1 LTHSGWLECAA
12 QHDKLKCIGHF
23 VDAFRGGLSVISDT
37 TTEVWWGNLV
47 VRSGKLGL
55 CACYTPKLDSRP
67 TFPTIMTSVLEI
79 IPLGGIG
86 EFGMN
91 CMALR
96 YGDEMIILDAGMGF
110 PEETA
115 YGVDV
120 SIPNF
125 EFLEPYR
132 DDITAIVLTHG
143 HEDHLGALPYILK
156 RFNVPVYCSHFT
168 AGLAESKLE
177 EHELLGDVLLH
188 RVEPRDV
195 VELGAFTVEFIRV
208 SHSLVDC
215 FSLAIKTPV
224 GTIIH
229 TGDYK
234 VDETPVIG
242 EPIDLRSFRRYG
254 QDGVLA
260 LLSDST
266 NATVPGRTPSE
277 RAVIPAFEEIFV
289 EAKGRII
296 VAAFASSIHR
306 LQIVMDVSQQFNRRV
321 CVLGRSM
328 QKNVE
333 VADRLGYLDIP
344 DGLLVSL
351 NQAKLMSDA
360 EVVFLVT
367 GSQGESRA
375 ALSQM
380 ATQSYKGLTIDEGDT
395 VVLSARIIPGNER
408 LISRMIGFI
417 YKRGANIIEEK
428 RRLIHVSG
436 HASQEDI
443 RILTEAVRP
452 RYVVPI
458 HGEYRMLFRHKEF
471 VKNHLGYAEDDII
484 LIENGDV
491 LELDGERAAVIDKR
505 EVGRTFIDD
514 SGFEEI
520 SSDLI
525 RERKQLAYEGTI
537 TLAVTIRDDTGELL
551 GDPRIVARGVRG
563 LSSNGLGSLGQSSGD
578 DGVAENDMLKG
589 ALLVVSAALAGASRQ
604 TLEDDSLL
612 KEHLRVE
619 LKRFIQKQTG
629 SRPVIM
635 PMIIRV

>member
-1 LTHSGWLECAA
+1 VSNLE
-12 QHDKLKCIGHF
+12 L
-23 VDAFRGGLSVISDT
+23 
-37 TTEVWWGNLV
+37 
-47 VRSGKLGL
+47 
-55 CACYTPKLDSRP
+55 
-67 TFPTIMTSVLEI
+67 
-79 IPLGGIG
+79 IPLGGVG

-91 CMALR
+91 CMAVR
-96 YGDEMIILDAGMGF
+96 YGDEMVVLDAGMGF
-110 PEETA
+110 PEESV

-120 SIPNF
+120 CVPDF
-125 EFLEPYR
+125 DFLEEYR
-132 DDITAIVLTHG
+132 ENITAIILTHG

-156 RFNVPVYCSHFT
+156 KFNVPVYASHFT
-168 AGLAESKLE
+168 VGLAERKLE
-177 EHELLGDVLLH
+177 EHDLLGDVLIH
-188 RVEPRDV
+188 RVEPRQV
-195 VELGAFTVEFIRV
+195 VELGPFQIEFIRA

-215 FSLAIKTPV
+215 FSLAIRTPV

-242 EPIDLRSFRRYG
+242 EPIDLRTLRSYG
-254 QDGVLA
+254 QEGVLA

-277 RAVIPAFEEIFV
+277 RAVIPAFEEIFN
-289 EAKGRII
+289 EAPGRII

-306 LQIVMDVSQQFNRRV
+306 LQIVLDVAQQFDRKV

-333 VADRLGYLDIP
+333 IAEELGYLDIP
-344 DGLLVSL
+344 DGLLVSVNEARQL
-351 NQAKLMSDA
+351 DDEEL
-360 EVVFLVT
+360 VYLVT
-367 GSQGESRA
+367 GSQGEPRA

-380 ATQSYKGLTIDEGDT
+380 ATQTYKGLTVEEGDT

-408 LISRMIGFI
+408 AISRLIGHI

-443 RILTEAVRP
+443 KIMTEAVRP
-452 RYVVPI
+452 KFVVPI

-471 VKNHLGYAEDDII
+471 VKNHLGYADESVI

-491 LELDGERAAVIDKR
+491 LELDGERATIVNKHEI
-505 EVGRTFIDD
+505 GRTFIDE

-520 SSDLI
+520 DRETV
-525 RERKQLAYEGTI
+525 RERRQLAYDGVVS
-537 TLAVTIRDDTGELL
+537 LVVTINTETGELETQ
-551 GDPRIVARGVRG
+551 PEIVARGLTGVDA
-563 LSSNGLGSLGQSSGD
+563 SNGFLKNAQRI
-578 DGVAENDMLKG
+578 VTEAVRNAPRAE
-589 ALLVVSAALAGASRQ
+589 R
-604 TLEDDSLL
+604 EDASLL
-612 KEHLRVE
+612 KEHVRLE

-629 SRPVIM
+629 ARPVIL
-635 PMIIRV
+635 PVIVEV

>member
-1 LTHSGWLECAA
+1 VS
-12 QHDKLKCIGHF
+12 
-23 VDAFRGGLSVISDT
+23 
-37 TTEVWWGNLV
+37 N
-47 VRSGKLGL
+47 
-55 CACYTPKLDSRP
+55 
-67 TFPTIMTSVLEI
+67 VLEI

-91 CMALR
+91 CTLMR
-96 YGDEMIILDAGMGF
+96 CGDEMLVIDAGMGF
-110 PEETA
+110 PEESV
-115 YGVDV
+115 YGVDIC
-120 SIPNF
+120 IPDF
-125 EFLEPYR
+125 EILEEYR
-132 DDITAIVLTHG
+132 ENITAIILTHG
-143 HEDHLGALPYILK
+143 HEDHLGALPFILK
-156 RFNVPVYCSHFT
+156 KFNVPVYCSHFT

-177 EHELLGDVLLH
+177 EHDLTGDTLIH

-195 VELGAFTVEFIRV
+195 VTIGQFTIEFIRV

-215 FSLAIKTPV
+215 FCLAIKTPV
-224 GTIIH
+224 GTIVH

-242 EPIDLRSFRRYG
+242 EPIDLRTLRRYG
-254 QDGVLA
+254 QEGVLA

-277 RAVIPAFEEIFV
+277 RAVIPAFQEIFA
-289 EAKGRII
+289 EAKARII

-306 LQIVMDVSQQFNRRV
+306 LQIVLDTAQQFDRKV

-333 VADRLGYLDIP
+333 VADRLGYLDIA

-351 NQAKLMSDA
+351 NEAKHLPDD

-367 GSQGESRA
+367 GSQAEPRA

-380 ATQSYKGLTIDEGDT
+380 ATQTYKGLTIEESDT

-408 LISRMIGFI
+408 AISRLIGFI

-428 RRLIHVSG
+428 RRLVHVSG

-443 RILTEAVRP
+443 RIMTEAVRP
-452 RYVVPI
+452 KFVVPI

-471 VKNHLGYAEDDII
+471 VKNHVGYAEENII

-491 LELDGERAAVIDKR
+491 LELDGERAIVTGNRKI
-505 EVGRTFIDD
+505 GRTFIDD

-520 SSDLI
+520 ERDTV
-525 RERKQLAYEGTI
+525 RERKQMAYEGVV
-537 TLAVTIRDDTGELL
+537 TLIVTMNAATGELEA
-551 GDPRIVARGVRG
+551 PPEIVARGVRG
-563 LSSNGLGSLGQSSGD
+563 FDGTNGFLASAQQILTQ
-578 DGVAENDMLKG
+578 AMENASKAQLQDM
-589 ALLVVSAALAGASRQ
+589 
-604 TLEDDSLL
+604 SLL
-612 KEHLRVE
+612 KEFLRLE

-629 SRPVIM
+629 ARPVIT
-635 PMIIRV
+635 PVVVQV

>member
-1 LTHSGWLECAA
+1 
-12 QHDKLKCIGHF
+12 
-23 VDAFRGGLSVISDT
+23 
-37 TTEVWWGNLV
+37 
-47 VRSGKLGL
+47 
-55 CACYTPKLDSRP
+55 
-67 TFPTIMTSVLEI
+67 
-79 IPLGGIG
+79 
-86 EFGMN
+86 MN
-91 CMALR
+91 CMAVR
-96 YGDEMIILDAGMGF
+96 YGDEMLILDAGMGF
-110 PEETA
+110 PEESA

-125 EFLEPYR
+125 EFLEEFR
-132 DDITAIVLTHG
+132 EHITAIILPHG
-143 HEDHLGALPYILK
+143 HEDQLGALPYILK

-177 EHELLGDVLLH
+177 EHELLDDTLIH
-188 RVEPRDV
+188 RVAPRDIV
-195 VELGAFTVEFIRV
+195 DLGVFSIEFIRV

-254 QDGVLA
+254 QEGVLA

-277 RAVIPAFEEIFV
+277 RAVIPAFEEIFA
-289 EAKGRII
+289 EAPGRII

-306 LQIVMDVSQQFNRRV
+306 IQIVLDIAQQYNRNV

-333 VADRLGYLDIP
+333 IADRLGYLDIP

-351 NQAKLMSDA
+351 NEAKQMDDD
-360 EVVFLVT
+360 EIVFLVT
-367 GSQGESRA
+367 GSQGEARA

-380 ATQSYKGLTIDEGDT
+380 ATQSFKGLTIEEGDT

-408 LISRMIGFI
+408 TISRMIGFI

-428 RRLIHVSG
+428 RRLVHVSG

-443 RILTEAVRP
+443 RIMTEAVRP
-452 RYVVPI
+452 KFVVPI

-471 VKNHLGYAEDDII
+471 VKNHLGFAEANII

-491 LELDGERAAVIDKR
+491 LELDCERA
-505 EVGRTFIDD
+505 EVVNRRDIGRRFIDD
-514 SGFEEI
+514 TGFEEI
-520 SSDLI
+520 DRETVRQRRQMAFEGMVTLI
-525 RERKQLAYEGTI
+525 LTVDAE
-537 TLAVTIRDDTGELL
+537 TGELQ
-551 GDPRIVARGVRG
+551 GAPEIVTRGVRG
-563 LSSNGLGSLGQSSGD
+563 FDSSNGSMKD
-578 DGVAENDMLKG
+578 AER
-589 ALLVVSAALAGASRQ
+589 VIAAAITGASRD
-604 TLEDDSLL
+604 TMRDESLL
-612 KEHLRVE
+612 KEHVRVE
-619 LKRFIQKQTG
+619 LKRFIQKLTG

-635 PMIIRV
+635 PVVLQI

>member
-1 LTHSGWLECAA
+1 MA
-12 QHDKLKCIGHF
+12 
-23 VDAFRGGLSVISDT
+23 
-37 TTEVWWGNLV
+37 
-47 VRSGKLGL
+47 VR
-55 CACYTPKLDSRP
+55 Y
-67 TFPTIMTSVLEI
+67 E
-79 IPLGGIG
+79 
-86 EFGMN
+86 
-91 CMALR
+91 
-96 YGDEMIILDAGMGF
+96 DEMLILDAGMGF

-120 SIPNF
+120 CIPNF
-125 EFLEPYR
+125 DFLEEYR
-132 DDITAIVLTHG
+132 DNITAIVLTHG

-156 RFNVPVYCSHFT
+156 KFNVPVYCSHFT

-177 EHELLGDVLLH
+177 EHDLVGDTLIH
-188 RVEPRDV
+188 RVAPRDV
-195 VELGAFTVEFIRV
+195 VGIGSFEVEFIRV

-215 FSLAIKTPV
+215 FSLAIKSPV

-254 QDGVLA
+254 QEGVLA

-277 RAVIPAFEEIFV
+277 RAVIPAFEEIFA
-289 EAKGRII
+289 EAGGRII

-306 LQIVMDVSQQFNRRV
+306 LQIVLDVSQQFNRKV

-328 QKNVE
+328 LKNVE

-344 DGLLVSL
+344 DGLLVPL
-351 NQAKLMSDA
+351 NEAKQMRDH
-360 EVVFLVT
+360 EIVFLVT

-380 ATQSYKGLTIDEGDT
+380 ASQSYKGLMIDEGDT

-408 LISRMIGFI
+408 LISRMIGMI

-443 RILTEAVRP
+443 QIMTEAVRP
-452 RYVVPI
+452 KFVVPI

-471 VKNHLGYAEDDII
+471 VKNHLGYREENIV

-491 LELDGERAAVIDKR
+491 LELDGERATIIEKR
-505 EVGRTFIDD
+505 EVPRTFIDD

-520 SSDLI
+520 TSETV
-525 RERKQLAYEGTI
+525 RQRKQLAYEGLI
-537 TLAVTIRDDTGELL
+537 TLVVTIDRETGELQS
-551 GDPRIVARGVRG
+551 PPEIVSRGVRG
-563 LSSNGLGSLGQSSGD
+563 FDSTNGMMKDAQR
-578 DGVAENDMLKG
+578 
-589 ALLVVSAALAGASRQ
+589 VVTAALAGASRATIQ
-604 TLEDDSLL
+604 DETS
-612 KEHLRVE
+612 VE
-619 LKRFIQKQTG
+619 RALAG
-629 SRPVIM
+629 
-635 PMIIRV
+635 

>member
-1 LTHSGWLECAA
+1 MAST
-12 QHDKLKCIGHF
+12 
-23 VDAFRGGLSVISDT
+23 FRIPDFDF
-37 TTEVWWGNLV
+37 
-47 VRSGKLGL
+47 
-55 CACYTPKLDSRP
+55 LD
-67 TFPTIMTSVLEI
+67 E
-79 IPLGGIG
+79 
-86 EFGMN
+86 
-91 CMALR
+91 
-96 YGDEMIILDAGMGF
+96 
-110 PEETA
+110 
-115 YGVDV
+115 
-120 SIPNF
+120 
-125 EFLEPYR
+125 YR

-143 HEDHLGALPYILK
+143 HEDHLGALPYLLK
-156 RFNVPVYCSHFT
+156 KFNVPVYCSHFT

-177 EHELLGDVLLH
+177 EHDLLGDVLLH

-195 VELGAFTVEFIRV
+195 VDIGVFTVEFIRV

-215 FSLAIKTPV
+215 FSLGIKTPV

-277 RAVIPAFEEIFV
+277 RAVIPAFEEIFS

-306 LQIVMDVSQQFNRRV
+306 LQIVLDVAQQFNRQV

-333 VADRLGYLDIP
+333 IADRLGYLDIP

-351 NQAKLMSDA
+351 NQAKLMSDD
-360 EVVFLVT
+360 EIVFLVT

-380 ATQSYKGLTIDEGDT
+380 ATQSYKGLMIEEGDT

-428 RRLIHVSG
+428 RRLVHVSG

-443 RILTEAVRP
+443 RIMTEAVRP
-452 RYVVPI
+452 KFVVPI

-471 VKNHLGYAEDDII
+471 VKNHLGYSEDNII

-505 EVGRTFIDD
+505 EIRRTFIDD
-514 SGFEEI
+514 SGFQEI
-520 SSDLI
+520 DSETV
-525 RERKQLAYEGTI
+525 RERKQLAYEG
-537 TLAVTIRDDTGELL
+537 AVTVVVTIDEETGELD
-551 GDPRIVARGVRG
+551 GEPKIVARGVRG
-563 LSSNGLGSLGQSSGD
+563 LSAGNGF
-578 DGVAENDMLKG
+578 G
-589 ALLVVSAALAGASRQ
+589 ARAGNYLLEDAKRVVTAAIAGASRQ
-604 TLEDDSLL
+604 TLSDETLL
-612 KEHLRVE
+612 KEHVRVE
-619 LKRFIQKQTG
+619 LKRFHSEANWRAAGDHAGDSDDLDLFVG
-629 SRPVIM
+629 SSRIVRGFIWKPITCRSSVKHVLDQQGRNDHGRL
-635 PMIIRV
+635 IRYREGSGAGSCISWCEPWFIGASREIY

>member
-1 LTHSGWLECAA
+1 MS
-12 QHDKLKCIGHF
+12 
-23 VDAFRGGLSVISDT
+23 
-37 TTEVWWGNLV
+37 
-47 VRSGKLGL
+47 
-55 CACYTPKLDSRP
+55 
-67 TFPTIMTSVLEI
+67 SVLEI

-91 CMALR
+91 CMAVR
-96 YGDEMIILDAGMGF
+96 YGDEMLILDAGMGF

-120 SIPNF
+120 CVPNF
-125 EFLEPYR
+125 DFLEEFR
-132 DDITAIVLTHG
+132 EHITAIVLTHG
-143 HEDHLGALPYILK
+143 HEDHLGALPYLLK
-156 RFNVPVYCSHFT
+156 KFNVPVYCSHFT

-177 EHELLGDVLLH
+177 EHDLRGDTLLH

-195 VELGAFTVEFIRV
+195 VEIGIFSVEFIRV
-208 SHSLVDC
+208 SHSLIDC

-242 EPIDLRSFRRYG
+242 EPIDLRSFRRLG
-254 QDGVLA
+254 QEGVLA

-277 RAVIPAFEEIFV
+277 RAVIPAFEEIFG

-306 LQIVMDVSQQFNRRV
+306 LQIVLDIAQQFNRKV

-328 QKNVE
+328 LKNVE
-333 VADRLGYLDIP
+333 IADRLGYLDIP
-344 DGLLVSL
+344 DGLLVHL
-351 NQAKLMSDA
+351 NEAKQMKHHR
-360 EVVFLVT
+360 VVFLVT

-380 ATQSYKGLTIDEGDT
+380 AGQSYKGLTIDEGDT

-408 LISRMIGFI
+408 LISRMIGMI

-428 RRLIHVSG
+428 RRLVHVSG

-443 RILTEAVRP
+443 RIMTEAVRP
-452 RYVVPI
+452 KFVVPI

-471 VKNHLGYAEDDII
+471 VKNHLGYAEENIV

-491 LELDGERAAVIDKR
+491 LELDGERAAVVGKR
-505 EVGRTFIDD
+505 EIGRTFIDD

-520 SSDLI
+520 ESTTI
-525 RERKQLAYEGTI
+525 RERKKIAAEGTL
-537 TLAVTIRDDTGELL
+537 TVVVTINEQTGALQGPPE
-551 GDPRIVARGVRG
+551 IVEQGVRG
-563 LSSNGLGSLGQSSGD
+563 FDSGNG
-578 DGVAENDMLKG
+578 MLKD
-589 ALLVVSAALAGASRQ
+589 AQRVVTAAIAGASRQ
-604 TLEDDSLL
+604 TLADEGLL
-612 KEHLRVE
+612 KEHVRVE
-619 LKRFIQKQTG
+619 LKRFIQKLTG
-629 SRPVIM
+629 AKPVIM
-635 PMIIRV
+635 PVVVQV

>member
-1 LTHSGWLECAA
+1 MA
-12 QHDKLKCIGHF
+12 
-23 VDAFRGGLSVISDT
+23 
-37 TTEVWWGNLV
+37 
-47 VRSGKLGL
+47 
-55 CACYTPKLDSRP
+55 
-67 TFPTIMTSVLEI
+67 SVLEI

-91 CMALR
+91 CMAVR
-96 YGDEMIILDAGMGF
+96 YGDEMLILDAGMGF

-125 EFLEPYR
+125 NFLDEYR
-132 DDITAIVLTHG
+132 DAISAIVLTHG
-143 HEDHLGALPYILK
+143 HEDHLGALPYLLK
-156 RFNVPVYCSHFT
+156 KFNVPVYCSHFT

-177 EHELLGDVLLH
+177 EHDLLGDTLIH

-195 VELGAFTVEFIRV
+195 VDIGVFSVEFIRV

-215 FSLAIKTPV
+215 FSLGIKTPV

-277 RAVIPAFEEIFV
+277 RAVIPAFEEIFA

-306 LQIVMDVSQQFNRRV
+306 LQIVLDVAQQFDRHV

-333 VADRLGYLDIP
+333 VAERLGYLDIP

-351 NQAKLMSDA
+351 NDAKLMRNN

-380 ATQSYKGLTIDEGDT
+380 ATQSYKGLMVEEGDT

-428 RRLIHVSG
+428 RRLVHVSG

-443 RILTEAVRP
+443 RIMTEAVRP
-452 RYVVPI
+452 KFVVPV

-471 VKNHLGYAEDDII
+471 VKNHLGYKEENIV

-491 LELDGERAAVIDKR
+491 LELDGERATVVDKR
-505 EVGRTFIDD
+505 EIGRTFIDE

-520 SSDLI
+520 DSETV

-537 TLAVTIRDDTGELL
+537 TVVVTIDEESGELL
-551 GDPRIVARGVRG
+551 DEPRIVARGVRG
-563 LSSNGLGSLGQSSGD
+563 LGTNGFRNGNGNYLMPD
-578 DGVAENDMLKG
+578 AKR
-589 ALLVVSAALAGASRQ
+589 VVTASITGASRQ
-604 TLEDDSLL
+604 TLADESLL
-612 KEHLRVE
+612 KEHVRVE

-629 SRPVIM
+629 ARPVIM
-635 PMIIRV
+635 PIIVFT

>member
-1 LTHSGWLECAA
+1 VS
-12 QHDKLKCIGHF
+12 
-23 VDAFRGGLSVISDT
+23 
-37 TTEVWWGNLV
+37 N
-47 VRSGKLGL
+47 
-55 CACYTPKLDSRP
+55 
-67 TFPTIMTSVLEI
+67 VLEI

-91 CMALR
+91 CTLLR
-96 YGDEMIILDAGMGF
+96 FADEMIVVDAGMGF
-110 PEETA
+110 PEESV

-120 SIPNF
+120 CIPDF
-125 EFLEPYR
+125 DVLEQYR
-132 DDITAIVLTHG
+132 EEITAIILTHG

-156 RFNVPVYCSHFT
+156 KFNVPVYASRFT
-168 AGLAESKLE
+168 LGLAESKLD
-177 EHELLGDVLLH
+177 EHGILGDVMLH

-195 VELGAFTVEFIRV
+195 VTIGSFAIEFIRA
-208 SHSLVDC
+208 SHSLIDC

-242 EPIDLRSFRRYG
+242 EPIDLRTLRRYG
-254 QDGVLA
+254 QEGVLA

-277 RAVIPAFEEIFV
+277 RAVIPAFEEIFA

-296 VAAFASSIHR
+296 VAGFASSIHR
-306 LQIVMDVSQQFNRRV
+306 IQIVFDVAQQFNRKV

-333 VADRLGYLDIP
+333 IADRLGYLDIH
-344 DGLLVSL
+344 DGMLVSINETKHL
-351 NQAKLMSDA
+351 DDN
-360 EVVFLVT
+360 EIVFLVT
-367 GSQGESRA
+367 GSQAEPRA
-375 ALSQM
+375 ALYQM
-380 ATQSYKGLTIDEGDT
+380 ATQIYRGLTIEESDT

-408 LISRMIGFI
+408 AISRLIGFI
-417 YKRGANIIEEK
+417 YKKGANIIEEK

-443 RILTEAVRP
+443 RIMTEAVRP
-452 RYVVPI
+452 KFVVPI

-471 VKNHLGYAEDDII
+471 VKNHMGFPEANII

-491 LELDGERAAVIDKR
+491 LELDGERAAVIDRR
-505 EVGRTFIDD
+505 EVKRTFIDD

-520 SSDLI
+520 DYETV
-525 RERKQLAYEGTI
+525 RERKKMAYEGMV
-537 TLAVTIRDDTGELL
+537 TLIVTINGQTGELEGPAQIVAQGVRGFESTNGNGSNRRTHVSSYEGSKQL
-551 GDPRIVARGVRG
+551 VTDAQRIVA
-563 LSSNGLGSLGQSSGD
+563 
-578 DGVAENDMLKG
+578 
-589 ALLVVSAALAGASRQ
+589 AAIAGASRQ
-604 TLEDDSLL
+604 TLEDPSLL

-619 LKRFIQKQTG
+619 LKRFIQKETG
-629 SRPVIM
+629 ARPVIV
-635 PMIIRV
+635 PVIQRA

>member
-1 LTHSGWLECAA
+1 MS
-12 QHDKLKCIGHF
+12 
-23 VDAFRGGLSVISDT
+23 
-37 TTEVWWGNLV
+37 
-47 VRSGKLGL
+47 
-55 CACYTPKLDSRP
+55 
-67 TFPTIMTSVLEI
+67 SVLEI

-91 CMALR
+91 CMAVR
-96 YGDEMIILDAGMGF
+96 YGDEMLILDAGMGF
-110 PEETA
+110 PEESA

-120 SIPNF
+120 CIPNF
-125 EFLEPYR
+125 DFLEEYR
-132 DDITAIVLTHG
+132 DNITAIVLTHG

-156 RFNVPVYCSHFT
+156 KFNVPVYCSHFT
-168 AGLAESKLE
+168 AGLAESKLT
-177 EHELLGDVLLH
+177 EHDLLGDTLLH

-195 VELGAFTVEFIRV
+195 VELGVFTVEFIRV

-254 QDGVLA
+254 QEGVLA

-277 RAVIPAFEEIFV
+277 RAVIPAFEEIFA
-289 EAKGRII
+289 EATGRIV

-306 LQIVMDVSQQFNRRV
+306 LQIVLDIAQQFNRKV

-333 VADRLGYLDIP
+333 ISDRLGYLDIP

-351 NQAKLMSDA
+351 NEAKQMRDHDI
-360 EVVFLVT
+360 VFLVT
-367 GSQGESRA
+367 GSQGEARA

-380 ATQSYKGLTIDEGDT
+380 SSQSYKGLMIEEGDT

-408 LISRMIGFI
+408 LISRMIGMI

-428 RRLIHVSG
+428 RRLVHVSG

-443 RILTEAVRP
+443 RIMTEAVRP
-452 RYVVPI
+452 KFVVPI

-471 VKNHLGYAEDDII
+471 VKNHLGYAEENII

-491 LELDGERAAVIDKR
+491 LELDGERAVVVGKR
-505 EVGRTFIDD
+505 EIGRTFIDD
-514 SGFEEI
+514 SGFDEI
-520 SSDLI
+520 ESETV
-525 RERKQLAYEGTI
+525 RQRRQMAYEGMV
-537 TLAVTIRDDTGELL
+537 TLIVTVDAETGEVQ
-551 GDPRIVARGVRG
+551 GEPEIVTRGVQGFDSR
-563 LSSNGLGSLGQSSGD
+563 N
-578 DGVAENDMLKG
+578 G
-589 ALLVVSAALAGASRQ
+589 ALKDARRIVSAAIAGASRK
-604 TLEDDSLL
+604 TLDDESLL

-619 LKRFIQKQTG
+619 LKRFIQKLTG
-629 SRPVIM
+629 AKPVIM
-635 PMIIRV
+635 PVVVQV

>member
-1 LTHSGWLECAA
+1 
-12 QHDKLKCIGHF
+12 
-23 VDAFRGGLSVISDT
+23 
-37 TTEVWWGNLV
+37 
-47 VRSGKLGL
+47 
-55 CACYTPKLDSRP
+55 
-67 TFPTIMTSVLEI
+67 MEI

-91 CMALR
+91 CMAVR
-96 YGDEMIILDAGMGF
+96 YGDEMLILDAGMGF
-110 PEETA
+110 PEENA

-120 SIPNF
+120 CIPDF
-125 EFLEPYR
+125 DFLEEYR

-143 HEDHLGALPYILK
+143 HEDHLGALPYVLK
-156 RFNVPVYCSHFT
+156 KFNVPVYCSHFT

-177 EHELLGDVLLH
+177 EHDLVGDTLVH
-188 RVEPRDV
+188 RVNPRDV
-195 VELGAFTVEFIRV
+195 VEIGVFSVEFIRV

-215 FSLAIKTPV
+215 FSLAIKSPV

-254 QDGVLA
+254 QEGVLA

-277 RAVIPAFEEIFV
+277 RAVIPAFQEIFG
-289 EAKGRII
+289 EARARII
-296 VAAFASSIHR
+296 VAAVASSIHR
-306 LQIVMDVSQQFNRRV
+306 LQIVLDTAQQFNRKV

-333 VADRLGYLDIP
+333 VADRLGYLDIA
-344 DGLLVSL
+344 DGLMVSL
-351 NQAKLMSDA
+351 NDAKSLPDH
-360 EVVFLVT
+360 EIVFLVT
-367 GSQGESRA
+367 GSQAEPRA

-380 ATQSYKGLTIDEGDT
+380 ATQTYKGLTIEEADT

-417 YKRGANIIEEK
+417 YKRGANIIKEK
-428 RRLIHVSG
+428 RRLVHVSG

-443 RILTEAVRP
+443 RIMTEAVRP
-452 RYVVPI
+452 KFVVPI

-471 VKNHLGYAEDDII
+471 VKNHLGYAEQNTI

-491 LELDGERAAVIDKR
+491 LELDGERATVVDKR
-505 EVGRTFIDD
+505 EIGRTFIDE

-520 SSDLI
+520 DSETV
-525 RERKQLAYEGTI
+525 RERKQLAYEGTV
-537 TLAVTIRDDTGELL
+537 TVVVTIDEESGELQ
-551 GDPRIVARGVRG
+551 DEPRIVARGVRG
-563 LSSNGLGSLGQSSGD
+563 LSANGFGNSGAP
-578 DGVAENDMLKG
+578 GNY
-589 ALLVVSAALAGASRQ
+589 LLTDAKRVVEASVTGASRQ
-604 TLEDDSLL
+604 TLADETLL
-612 KEHLRVE
+612 KEHVRVE

-635 PMIIRV
+635 PVIVMV